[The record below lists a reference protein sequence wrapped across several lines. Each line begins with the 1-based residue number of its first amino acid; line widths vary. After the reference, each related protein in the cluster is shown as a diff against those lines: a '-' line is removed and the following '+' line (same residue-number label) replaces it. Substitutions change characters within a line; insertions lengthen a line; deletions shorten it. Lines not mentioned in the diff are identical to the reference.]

1 MAGGVFISH
10 RREDS
15 DGFAGRIYDRLAMRL
30 GHDNVFFDVDAIP
43 PGRDFVDVLS
53 DRVGKCDALIAVI
66 GKNWVT
72 AADDQNRRRLGDPS
86 DFVRIEIEAALS
98 RGVPVIPVLLG
109 GTPMPHAEDLPEG
122 LRRSRF
128 PTHASNPTRSG

>member
-1 MAGGVFISH
+1 MAGGVFISY
-10 RREDS
+10 RREDT

-66 GKNWVT
+66 GNNWV
-72 AADDQNRRRLGDPS
+72 AADAQNRRRLTIPTIS
-86 DFVRIEIEAALS
+86 CAS
-98 RGVPVIPVLLG
+98 RSK
-109 GTPMPHAEDLPEG
+109 
-122 LRRSRF
+122 RRSSATCRSSRF
-128 PTHASNPTRSG
+128 WSTVRRCRTPRTCLMD

>member
-1 MAGGVFISH
+1 MRERRRTGSDFGGSVSVLAGDHSEGGGMAGGVFISY

-53 DRVGKCDALIAVI
+53 ARVGKCDALIAVI
-66 GKNWVT
+66 GKSRV
-72 AADDQNRRRLGDPS
+72 NRRRLDDPN
-86 DFVRIEIEAALS
+86 DFVRIEIEAAL
-98 RGVPVIPVLLG
+98 
-109 GTPMPHAEDLPEG
+109 
-122 LRRSRF
+122 
-128 PTHASNPTRSG
+128 